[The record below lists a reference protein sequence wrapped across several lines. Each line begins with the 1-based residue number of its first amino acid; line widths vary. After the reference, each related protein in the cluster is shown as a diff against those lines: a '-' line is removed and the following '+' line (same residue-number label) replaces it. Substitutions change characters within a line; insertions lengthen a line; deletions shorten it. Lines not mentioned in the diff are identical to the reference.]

1 MTAGRP
7 ALLPVYCLLGRWSR
21 PGSGVSVRRRTELEA
36 ALRAGARPTR
46 AQVEDAL
53 AAVIAEARAAGLSGP
68 DLVGAF
74 NRAVERC
81 P

>member
-7 ALLPVYCLLGRWSR
+7 ALLPVYCLLGRWLR
-21 PGSGVSVRRRTELEA
+21 PGSGVSVRRRAELQA
-36 ALRAGARPTR
+36 ALRAGGRPTL
-46 AQVEDAL
+46 AEVEDAL
-53 AAVIAEARAAGLSGP
+53 AVVIAEARAAGVSGS

-74 NRAVERC
+74 NAAVERC

>member
-21 PGSGVSVRRRTELEA
+21 PGLSVRRRTELAA
-36 ALRAGARPTR
+36 ALRAGARPTP
-46 AQVEDAL
+46 AEVEDAL

-74 NRAVERC
+74 NRAVER